1 MPRKIN
7 RNPST
12 ELSVRRESR
21 TDIQISNSGVMM
33 LGGGAM
39 MIGVGMTAQAAATVY
54 AATANL
60 IGTTIRSLADCA
72 TAYAN
77 YAAECQRTR
86 QIEIW
91 SWTVLDEARERTR
104 QMEIQAEAIVTA
116 AREHTRR
123 VELRAEAT
131 IIQVKDVE
139 AARAAR
145 MEIVRSFLDQ
155 HRHLHSLFNTRN
167 ESALGNLSIEERTT
181 LGAYRDSVLQR
192 LRELETVLGELAKTL

>member
-7 RNPST
+7 RNQST
-12 ELSVRRESR
+12 ELSAPKESR
-21 TDIQISNSGVMM
+21 TDIQISNSGAMM

-39 MIGVGMTAQAAATVY
+39 MIGVGMTTQAAAIAY

-60 IGTTIRSLADCA
+60 ISTTVHSLAECA
-72 TAYAN
+72 VAYAN

-91 SWTVLDEARERTR
+91 SYTVLEDARERTR
-104 QMEIQAEAIVTA
+104 RMEIQAEALVTA
-116 AREHTRR
+116 AREHTRK
-123 VELRAEAT
+123 VELQAEAT

-139 AARAAR
+139 AAREAR

-155 HRHLHSLFNTRN
+155 HRHLHSLFNSRN
-167 ESALGNLSIEERTT
+167 ESAIGNLSIEERTT
-181 LGAYRDSVLQR
+181 LGEYRDSVLQR